1 MSDVSTEKDAN
12 EASDRIFR
20 IAEKSDLVA
29 IVWSAED
36 VHKSIAVLGYKP
48 ITHEAAITIL
58 MECAELLQEIC
69 GDQGQDV
76 LSRQIEYLAR
86 FGLAKVEEKS
96 Q

>member
-20 IAEKSDLVA
+20 IAEKNDLVA

-36 VHKSIAVLGYKP
+36 VHKSIATLGYKP
-48 ITHEAAITIL
+48 ITHEAAISIL

-76 LSRQIEYLAR
+76 LERQIEYLAR